1 MAQRKKGR
9 EARAAAGPVGPGE
22 GEDDGA
28 ALIAVPLDDG
38 QIRERTDE
46 LVSFLVKVE
55 IERTKKREQVKK
67 INASIKLCDERV
79 RVLAREIDS
88 REAFVDRQQALD
100 FQSPTGRRVGAAAA
114 KAAELAGNDT
124 TRATSTGN

>member
-9 EARAAAGPVGPGE
+9 ESRAAAGPIGPGE
-22 GEDDGA
+22 GDDDGA
-28 ALIAVPLDDG
+28 ALIAVPLDEG
-38 QIRERTDE
+38 QLSERRDE
-46 LVSFLVKVE
+46 LVSFLIKQE
-55 IERTKKREQVKK
+55 MEETKKGEQVKK
-67 INASIKLCDERV
+67 INASIKLCKERV

-100 FQSPTGRRVGAAAA
+100 FQTTSGRRVGAAAQ

-124 TRATSTGN
+124 TRATSTGH